1 VRNRWAEQ
9 EGSLV
14 LALLAS
20 VIVGGLVVTVVA
32 TTLTGQRGTRDDR
45 AYQTAINGADAAM
58 QQAVSYISQ
67 LPDGEPPLAACV
79 EGTPGE
85 GCVVSLESLGFDEA
99 LGDGATLDWSATQV
113 NEARWELRG
122 SGFVG
127 DVERVVEAVIAK
139 EAFFRIGAFGDKGV
153 TARGDNWVRSFDAI
167 SPGWTGRGSVGSNGE
182 IRLVGNARSDIA
194 ALFGPATCVPSSNGC
209 DPDNISINNFPDV
222 FDVGAVLEAIEDNR
236 DLMCGPS
243 LGTLTDAAVTWVR
256 GNVYCYT
263 SVQLPDDAVV
273 TLAGPADES
282 VVVFV
287 DDVVSFGNRAQINC
301 SPPACRD
308 DGTSHPDTGQ
318 LQIYSTGSE
327 VRIGNH
333 SQLAFALAAPIAD
346 CKGNPSNAQATIYG
360 SMLCGDLT
368 NQGGWNFVFDE
379 RLANLSMGAWQ
390 ITDWRE
396 EHANT
401 SSF

>member
-1 VRNRWAEQ
+1 MRTKWSEQ

-20 VIVGGLVVTVVA
+20 IIAGGLVVTVVA
-32 TTLTGQRGTRDDR
+32 TTITGQRGTREDR

-67 LPDGEPPLAACV
+67 LPDGDPPAAACV
-79 EGTPGE
+79 EGSPGA
-85 GCVVSLESLGFDEA
+85 GCVISLESLGFDEA
-99 LGDGATLDWSATQV
+99 LGAGATFAWSATQV
-113 NEARWELRG
+113 NESLWQLRG
-122 SGFVG
+122 SGLVG
-127 DVERVVEAVIAK
+127 DVERVVEATIGK

-153 TARGDNWVRSFDAI
+153 TARGSNWVRSFDALG
-167 SPGWTGRGSVGSNGE
+167 SNTGRGSVGSNGE
-182 IRLVGNARSDIA
+182 ISLVGNARADIA
-194 ALFGPATCVPSSNGC
+194 ALFGPATCLPNTNGC
-209 DPDNISINNFPDV
+209 DPDNITINNFPDV
-222 FDVGAVLEAIEDNR
+222 FDVGAVYDAIDEHAAE
-236 DLMCGPS
+236 MCETS
-243 LGTLTDAAVTWVR
+243 DGTLTASAVSWER
-256 GNVYCYT
+256 GRVYCYT
-263 SVQLPDDAVV
+263 SIQLPDDARV
-273 TLAGPADES
+273 TLTGPTDES

-287 DDVVSFGNRAQINC
+287 DDVVAFGNRAQINC
-301 SPPACRD
+301 SPPTCLD
-308 DGTSHPDTGQ
+308 DGTSRPDTGQ

-327 VRIGNH
+327 VRIGNQ
-333 SQLAFALAAPIAD
+333 SQHAYALAAPVAD

-379 RLANLSMGAWQ
+379 RLADLSMGAWQ
-390 ITDWRE
+390 VTDWRE